1 MAKQKVALL
10 IPAGQRPKFV
20 LGLAPTDLEVTWVD
34 LSLPDEE
41 KVARCQDADAIIA
54 MPPWFPANIL
64 KSCPQV
70 KLVQTL
76 TSGYNRLDIEGI
88 IDLGIPV
95 ANNGGVNAATMA
107 EHTIGFMLTLCRR
120 MVELH
125 NSVKG
130 GRWQGGLNADHL
142 MEIAGKT
149 VGIVG
154 LGAVGQALAKR
165 LKGFDVR
172 TIYHTRSEVPME
184 IQHEL
189 DASAVSLDQLLLES
203 DFVTLHV
210 PLTPKTR
217 GMIGEQELAMMKP
230 SSFLLNTCRGPVID
244 ETALYRALKD
254 GSIAGAGLDVFER
267 EPIPDDSSLLQL
279 DNVVFSP
286 HMSGSSHEGTSR
298 SVQFAYANVKRVL
311 GGQAPQSL
319 VSRDRSNVGS
329 GPQSVLHRG

>member
-1 MAKQKVALL
+1 
-10 IPAGQRPKFV
+10 
-20 LGLAPTDLEVTWVD
+20 
-34 LSLPDEE
+34 
-41 KVARCQDADAIIA
+41 
-54 MPPWFPANIL
+54 
-64 KSCPQV
+64 
-70 KLVQTL
+70 
-76 TSGYNRLDIEGI
+76 
-88 IDLGIPV
+88 
-95 ANNGGVNAATMA
+95 
-107 EHTIGFMLTLCRR
+107 
-120 MVELH
+120 
-125 NSVKG
+125 
-130 GRWQGGLNADHL
+130 
-142 MEIAGKT
+142 
-149 VGIVG
+149 
-154 LGAVGQALAKR
+154 
-165 LKGFDVR
+165 
-172 TIYHTRSEVPME
+172 ME

-298 SVQFAYANVKRVL
+298 SVQFAYANVKGVL

>member
-1 MAKQKVALL
+1 MAKDKVVLL
-10 IPAGQRPKFV
+10 MPAGQRPGVV
-20 LGLAPTDLEVTWVD
+20 LGLAPPELEVSWVD
-34 LSLPDEE
+34 LALTDEE
-41 KVARCQDADAIIA
+41 KVPLCKDADAIIA
-54 MPPWFPANIL
+54 MPPWFPANLL
-64 KSCPQV
+64 KSCPKV
-70 KLVQTL
+70 RLVQTL

-95 ANNGGVNAATMA
+95 ANNAGINAATLA
-107 EHTIGFMLTLCRR
+107 EHTVGFILTLCRK
-120 MVELH
+120 MVALH
-125 NSVKG
+125 TSVKE
-130 GRWQGGLNADHL
+130 GRWQGGLDPDQL
-142 MEIAGKT
+142 VELYGKT

-154 LGAVGQALAKR
+154 LGAVGKELAKR

-172 TIYHTRSEVPME
+172 TIYHTRSEVPTE
-184 IQHEL
+184 VQQEL
-189 DASAVSLDQLLLES
+189 NASPVSREQLLLES

-230 SSFLLNTCRGPVID
+230 SSYLLNTCRGPVVD
-244 ETALYRALKD
+244 EAALYRALKE
-254 GSIAGAGLDVFER
+254 GLIAGAGLDVFER
-267 EPIPDDSSLLQL
+267 EPLTSDSPLLQL

-286 HMSGSSHEGTSR
+286 HMSGSSHEGSAR

-311 GGQAPQSL
+311 GGEAPQSL